1 MTRAFPVRTLLSAS
15 TLLALIFVALG
26 ILAYF
31 SFPATGPEAG
41 LRITSPEDIPAAI
54 PLPPD
59 LKVQFSARAEN
70 YGVSSGQ
77 RPYFTQAVIDPRDVQ
92 VGEVQRL
99 LVRVADPDGVR
110 SVVATTELDTT
121 TLTLPLARIWGDEND
136 GIWYGSWTV
145 EDTHDA
151 HYVTN
156 VAATNARRQTNTLEL
171 VWKDPHACDGALSGD
186 WTVSASCS
194 TSGVAGADAVTGSG
208 NIIINADVTLTV
220 TAATTVAWNSGYSI
234 TVSGNLAIGG
244 QIKQTNIWIKDADDD
259 AYAPNATDQLAQD
272 ADPGATYRRRSLASG
287 TDDCYDANAS
297 AKPGQTS
304 YFTTNRG
311 DASFDYNCV
320 SGEEKFYTGT
330 GPSCGQGC
338 CGTDSSGSCNSYSY
352 TANQPDNGS
361 TIACG
366 NAVTTYASTGC
377 GSGGCS
383 SSSAT
388 QACR

>member
-1 MTRAFPVRTLLSAS
+1 MRIRSARFLFPAS
-15 TLLALIFVALG
+15 TLLALILVALG
-26 ILAYF
+26 VLAYF
-31 SFPATGPEAG
+31 SFPATGPETG
-41 LRITSPEDIPAAI
+41 LRITSSEDIPAAI

-59 LKVQFSARAEN
+59 LRVEFSARAEN

-77 RPYFTQAVIDPRDVQ
+77 RPSFTQAVIDPRDVQ

-99 LVRVADPDGVR
+99 LVRVQDPDGVR

-121 TLTLPLARIWGDEND
+121 TLTLELARIWGDPND

-171 VWKDPHACDGALSGD
+171 VWKDPHACDGALSGN

-194 TSGVAGADAVTGSG
+194 TSGVAGADAG
-208 NIIINADVTLTV
+208 NITVNVDVTLTV

-244 QIKQTNIWIKDADDD
+244 ELRQTNIWIKDADVDL
-259 AYAPNATDQLAQD
+259 YAPNATDQLAQD
-272 ADPGATYRRRSLASG
+272 AQPASYSRRSGASG
-287 TDDCYDANAS
+287 VDDCYDANAS
-297 AKPGQTS
+297 AKPGQAS

-330 GPSCGQGC
+330 GPSCSSSC
-338 CGTDSSGSCNSYSY
+338 CTTDSAGSCTSFSY

-366 NAVTTYASTGC
+366 NAVTTYASAGC

>member
-59 LKVQFSARAEN
+59 LKVEFSARAEN

-77 RPYFTQAVIDPRDVQ
+77 RPSFTQAVIDPRDVQ

-99 LVRVADPDGVR
+99 LVRVQDPDGVR

-171 VWKDPHACDGALSGD
+171 VWKDPHACDGALSGN

-194 TSGVAGADAVTGSG
+194 TSGVAGADAG
-208 NIIINADVTLTV
+208 NITVNVDVTLTV

-244 QIKQTNIWIKDADDD
+244 QIKQTNIWIKDADVDL
-259 AYAPNATDQLAQD
+259 YAPNATDQLAQD
-272 ADPGATYRRRSLASG
+272 AQPASYSRRSGASG
-287 TDDCYDANAS
+287 VNDCYDANAHVR
-297 AKPGQTS
+297 PNHDTVFGDWH
-304 YFTTNRG
+304 TTG
-311 DASFDYNCV
+311 GGGTPAFDYNCD
-320 SGEEKFYTGT
+320 SAETKFYTGT
-330 GPSCGQGC
+330 GPSCSSSC
-338 CGTDSSGSCNSYSY
+338 CTTDSAGSCTSFSY

-366 NAVTTYASTGC
+366 NAVTTYASAGC

>member
-1 MTRAFPVRTLLSAS
+1 MRIRSVRFLFPAS
-15 TLLALIFVALG
+15 TLLALILVALG
-26 ILAYF
+26 VLAYF
-31 SFPATGPEAG
+31 SFPATGPETG
-41 LRITSPEDIPAAI
+41 LRITSSEDIPAAI

-59 LKVQFSARAEN
+59 LKVEFSARAEN

-77 RPYFTQAVIDPRDVQ
+77 RPSFTQAVIDPRDVQ

-99 LVRVADPDGVR
+99 LVRVTDPDGVR

-151 HYVTN
+151 HYITN
-156 VAATNARRQTNTLEL
+156 IAATNARRQTNTLEL
-171 VWKDPHACDGALSGD
+171 VWKDPHACDGALTGD

-194 TSGVAGADAVTGSG
+194 TSGVAGADAG
-208 NIIINADVTLTV
+208 NITVNSAVTLTV

-244 QIKQTNIWIKDADDD
+244 QIKQTNIWIKDADADL
-259 AYAPNATDQLAQD
+259 YAPNATDQLAQD
-272 ADPGATYRRRSLASG
+272 TQPASYSRRSGASG
-287 TDDCYDANAS
+287 VNDCYDANAHVR
-297 AKPGQTS
+297 PNHDTVFGDWH
-304 YFTTNRG
+304 TTG
-311 DASFDYNCV
+311 GGGTPAFDYNCD
-320 SGEEKFYTGT
+320 SAETKFYTGT
-330 GPSCGQGC
+330 GPSCGQSC
-338 CGTDSSGSCNSYSY
+338 CATGSDGSCNSYSY

>member
-1 MTRAFPVRTLLSAS
+1 MRIRSARFLFPAS
-15 TLLALIFVALG
+15 TLLALILVALG
-26 ILAYF
+26 VLAYF
-31 SFPATGPEAG
+31 SFPATGPEMG

-59 LKVQFSARAEN
+59 LKVEFSARAEN

-77 RPYFTQAVIDPRDVQ
+77 RPSFTQAVIDPRDVQ

-99 LVRVADPDGVR
+99 LVRVTDPDGVR

-151 HYVTN
+151 HYITN
-156 VAATNARRQTNTLEL
+156 IAATNARRQTNTLEL
-171 VWKDPHACDGALSGD
+171 VWKDPHACDGALTGD

-194 TSGVAGADAVTGSG
+194 TSGVAGADAG
-208 NIIINADVTLTV
+208 NITVNSAVTLTV

-244 QIKQTNIWIKDADDD
+244 QIKQTNIWIKDADADL
-259 AYAPNATDQLAQD
+259 YAPNATDQLAQD
-272 ADPGATYRRRSLASG
+272 TQPASYSRRSGASG
-287 TDDCYDANAS
+287 VNDCYDANAHVR
-297 AKPGQTS
+297 PNHDTVFGDWH
-304 YFTTNRG
+304 TTG
-311 DASFDYNCV
+311 GGGTPAFDYNCD
-320 SGEEKFYTGT
+320 SAETKFYTGT
-330 GPSCGQGC
+330 GPSCGQSC
-338 CGTDSSGSCNSYSY
+338 CATGSDGSCNSYSY

-366 NAVTTYASTGC
+366 NAVTTYASAGC

>member
-1 MTRAFPVRTLLSAS
+1 MRIRSVRFLFPAS
-15 TLLALIFVALG
+15 TLLALILVALG
-26 ILAYF
+26 VLAYF
-31 SFPATGPEAG
+31 SFPATGPETG
-41 LRITSPEDIPAAI
+41 LRITSSEDIPAAI

-59 LKVQFSARAEN
+59 LRVEFSARAEN

-77 RPYFTQAVIDPRDVQ
+77 RPSFTQAVIDPRDVQ

-171 VWKDPHACDGALSGD
+171 VWKDPHACDGALSGN

-194 TSGVAGADAVTGSG
+194 TSGVAGADAG
-208 NIIINADVTLTV
+208 NITVNVDVTLTV

-244 QIKQTNIWIKDADDD
+244 QIKQTNIWIKDADVDL
-259 AYAPNATDQLAQD
+259 YAPNATDQLAQD
-272 ADPGATYRRRSLASG
+272 AQPASYSRRSGASG
-287 TDDCYDANAS
+287 VDDCYDANAS
-297 AKPGQTS
+297 AKPGQAS

-330 GPSCGQGC
+330 GPSCSSSC
-338 CGTDSSGSCNSYSY
+338 CTTDSAGSCTSFSY

-366 NAVTTYASTGC
+366 NAVTTYASAGC

>member
-1 MTRAFPVRTLLSAS
+1 MRIRSVRFLFPAS
-15 TLLALIFVALG
+15 TLLALILVALG
-26 ILAYF
+26 VLAYF
-31 SFPATGPEAG
+31 SFPATGPETG

-59 LKVQFSARAEN
+59 LKVEFSARAEN

-77 RPYFTQAVIDPRDVQ
+77 RPSFTQAVIDPRDVQ

-99 LVRVADPDGVR
+99 LVRVRDPEGVKE
-110 SVVATTELDTT
+110 VVATTELDTT

-151 HYVTN
+151 HYITN
-156 VAATNARRQTNTLEL
+156 IAATNARRQTNTLEL
-171 VWKDPHACDGALSGD
+171 VWKDPHACDGALTGD

-194 TSGVAGADAVTGSG
+194 TSGVAGADAG
-208 NIIINADVTLTV
+208 NITVNSAVTLTV

-244 QIKQTNIWIKDADDD
+244 QIKQTNIWIKDADADL
-259 AYAPNATDQLAQD
+259 YAPNATDQLAQD
-272 ADPGATYRRRSLASG
+272 TQPASYSRRSGASG
-287 TDDCYDANAS
+287 VNDCYDANAHVR
-297 AKPGQTS
+297 PNHDTVFGDWH
-304 YFTTNRG
+304 TTG
-311 DASFDYNCV
+311 GGGTPAFDYNCD
-320 SGEEKFYTGT
+320 SAETKFYTGT
-330 GPSCGQGC
+330 GPSCGQSC
-338 CGTDSSGSCNSYSY
+338 CDTDSAGNCISYSY

-366 NAVTTYASTGC
+366 NAVTTYASAGC

>member
-1 MTRAFPVRTLLSAS
+1 MRIRSVRFLFPAS
-15 TLLALIFVALG
+15 TLLALILVALG
-26 ILAYF
+26 VLAYF
-31 SFPATGPEAG
+31 SFPATGPETG
-41 LRITSPEDIPAAI
+41 LRITSSEDIPAAI

-59 LKVQFSARAEN
+59 LRVEFSARAEN

-77 RPYFTQAVIDPRDVQ
+77 RPSFTQAVIDPRDVQ

-171 VWKDPHACDGALSGD
+171 VWKDPHACDGALSGN

-194 TSGVAGADAVTGSG
+194 TSGVAGADAG
-208 NIIINADVTLTV
+208 NITVNVDVTLTV

-244 QIKQTNIWIKDADDD
+244 QIKQTNIWIKDADVDL
-259 AYAPNATDQLAQD
+259 YAPNATDQLAQD
-272 ADPGATYRRRSLASG
+272 AQPASYSRRSGASG
-287 TDDCYDANAS
+287 VDDCYDANAS
-297 AKPGQTS
+297 AKPGQAS

-330 GPSCGQGC
+330 GPSCSSSC
-338 CGTDSSGSCNSYSY
+338 CTTDSAGSCTSFSY

>member
-1 MTRAFPVRTLLSAS
+1 M
-15 TLLALIFVALG
+15 
-26 ILAYF
+26 
-31 SFPATGPEAG
+31 
-41 LRITSPEDIPAAI
+41 
-54 PLPPD
+54 
-59 LKVQFSARAEN
+59 
-70 YGVSSGQ
+70 
-77 RPYFTQAVIDPRDVQ
+77 Q

-99 LVRVADPDGVR
+99 LVRVQDPDGVR

-121 TLTLPLARIWGDEND
+121 TLTLELARIWGDEND

-145 EDTHDA
+145 KDTHDA
-151 HYVTN
+151 HYVTR
-156 VAATNARRQTNTLEL
+156 VVATNARRQTNPLEL

-194 TSGVAGADAVTGSG
+194 TSGVAGADAG
-208 NIIINADVTLTV
+208 NIIVNGSVTLTV
-220 TAATTVAWNSGYSI
+220 SVGTTVAWNSGKSI
-234 TVSGNLAIGG
+234 TVTGNLAIGG
-244 QIKQTNIWIKDADDD
+244 QIKQTNIWIRDADADL
-259 AYAPNATDQLAQD
+259 YAPNATDQLAQD
-272 ADPGATYRRRSLASG
+272 TQPASYSRRSSVLG
-287 TDDCYDANAS
+287 VDDCYDANAN

-311 DASFDYNCV
+311 DGSFDYNCV

-330 GPSCGQGC
+330 GPSCSSSC
-338 CGTDSSGSCNSYSY
+338 CTTDSAGSCTSYSY

-377 GSGGCS
+377 GSGDCS
-383 SSSAT
+383 SASAT